1 MKMVDVSIKFE
12 TIREATAE
20 GKIYLSKETVELIRN
35 KQIPKGDVLTAS
47 MMAGMMGAK
56 KHLRFYLFVILS

>member
-56 KHLRFYLFVILS
+56 K